1 MLNWT
6 IDKCIF
12 FGISCENLTK
22 GKKKTEIKTQTNK
35 WKSHSVRVHC
45 FEPCTKYCRPAKG
58 ISQITTTTTH
68 TEKREEKIN
77 GTENNLFLY
86 YIWCSFLVV
95 HFFSILSLSQF
106 VLFFNFCFVC
116 VPFWLDSCWCCNTAA
131 FWCSAQWVSK
141 RIFSLGFR
149 ST

>member
-95 HFFSILSLSQF
+95 HFFSFSLFLNFFFFLTF
-106 VLFFNFCFVC
+106 VLFVYLF
-116 VPFWLDSCWCCNTAA
+116 DSIRAGAA
-131 FWCSAQWVSK
+131 IRQHFGAAHNE
-141 RIFSLGFR
+141 
-149 ST
+149 